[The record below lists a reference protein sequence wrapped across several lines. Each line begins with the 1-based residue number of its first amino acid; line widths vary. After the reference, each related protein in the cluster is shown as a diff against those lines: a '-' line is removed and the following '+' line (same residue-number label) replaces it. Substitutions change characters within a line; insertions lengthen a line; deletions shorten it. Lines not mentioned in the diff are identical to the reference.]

1 MEPIRA
7 SLVKCELD
15 GVQDRESAF
24 QLEPTSGYS
33 THLHA
38 SNRFRICARA
48 QTSLLFIRTSKC
60 HLGLI
65 RLLGIFFASGPL
77 SRRMTGTALRARD
90 LFVNVGV
97 ICLNFGATCVFG
109 GLTTRI
115 WIDLSRP
122 YDFKAIVFP
131 RFYHSHLLL
140 HRPVSR
146 V

>member
-1 MEPIRA
+1 
-7 SLVKCELD
+7 
-15 GVQDRESAF
+15 
-24 QLEPTSGYS
+24 
-33 THLHA
+33 
-38 SNRFRICARA
+38 
-48 QTSLLFIRTSKC
+48 
-60 HLGLI
+60 
-65 RLLGIFFASGPL
+65 
-77 SRRMTGTALRARD
+77 MTGTALRARD
-90 LFVNVGV
+90 LFVNVGL
-97 ICLNFGATCVFG
+97 ICLNFGATWVFG